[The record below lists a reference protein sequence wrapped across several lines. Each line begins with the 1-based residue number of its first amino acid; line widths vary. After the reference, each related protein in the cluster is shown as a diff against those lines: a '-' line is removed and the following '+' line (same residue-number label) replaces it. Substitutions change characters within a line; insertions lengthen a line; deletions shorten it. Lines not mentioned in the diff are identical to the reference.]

1 MLRRREVFQGALVT
15 GELNVPVHGAGGE
28 PHQGVKPVEGPHPQ
42 GQGLAEDVPAAEVG
56 ELVEEG
62 KPQGV
67 PGGRVLRK
75 KKGGPEQESR
85 RGRRSSPSWSPRAL

>member
-1 MLRRREVFQGALVT
+1 M
-15 GELNVPVHGAGGE
+15 
-28 PHQGVKPVEGPHPQ
+28 EGPHPQ
-42 GQGLAEDVPAAEVG
+42 GEGLAEDVPAAEVG

-75 KKGGPEQESR
+75 EKGRNSPASMGTARPGQESR